1 MELDKPYSTAQ
12 RLRQIMQERGL
23 KQADIL
29 RLCKPHCEEMGVKMG
44 SNDLSQYVTGKIE
57 PGQYKLIVLAKA
69 LNVSEAWLMGL
80 DVPRERTTTAAEKP
94 VAPLSIPGLY
104 PIRRKSFPL
113 LGDIACGEPAY
124 AEEEHETMIE
134 STDTIDADFCLRA
147 HGDSMTGAQ
156 IDDGDVVF
164 IKQMSMVD
172 NGDIAAVVI
181 ENETTLK
188 RVDYDPGKAQLIL
201 WPENPAYRPLI
212 YQGEQLNQIRI
223 LGRAVMI
230 QKIIRRK

>member
-80 DVPRERTTTAAEKP
+80 DVPRERTTTAA
-94 VAPLSIPGLY
+94 ASTDTPLSIPGLY

-147 HGDSMTGAQ
+147 SGDSMAGAQ
-156 IDDGDVVF
+156 INDGDVVF
-164 IKQMSMVD
+164 IKQMDMVE
-172 NGDIAAVVI
+172 NGDIAAVLI
-181 ENETTLK
+181 GDETTLK
-188 RVDYDPGKAQLIL
+188 RVDYDPGSAQLIL
-201 WPENPAYRPLI
+201 WPENPAYRPQI
-212 YQGEQLNQIRI
+212 YRGEELNRIRI

-230 QKIIRRK
+230 QKIIRKR